1 MFTIYSVLSKTVV
14 SSLISH
20 YIFSGIGSES
30 SGEASSFVWVILL
43 SKLWQFV
50 VVCTMTRGGGGEG
63 KCRKSWESRNSRL
76 EIGDWVMSAVRA
88 ATLMTACAGN
98 SVRPNVHAH
107 AHTHKHT
114 HYSART
120 SSGKGQQLTLA
131 RGPSNSYGI
140 DLAGGTTLPD
150 VNLKE

>member
-1 MFTIYSVLSKTVV
+1 
-14 SSLISH
+14 
-20 YIFSGIGSES
+20 
-30 SGEASSFVWVILL
+30 
-43 SKLWQFV
+43 
-50 VVCTMTRGGGGEG
+50 
-63 KCRKSWESRNSRL
+63 
-76 EIGDWVMSAVRA
+76 
-88 ATLMTACAGN
+88 MTACAGN

-107 AHTHKHT
+107 AHTHTNNHT